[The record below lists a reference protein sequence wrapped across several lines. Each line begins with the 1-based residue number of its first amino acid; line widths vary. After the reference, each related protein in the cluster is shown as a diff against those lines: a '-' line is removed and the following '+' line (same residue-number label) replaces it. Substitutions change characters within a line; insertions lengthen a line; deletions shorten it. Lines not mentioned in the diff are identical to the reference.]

1 MKEQD
6 VFADVEGY
14 ELWFKEN
21 DKLYMSELDAIRRVL
36 PKSGQG
42 VEIGSGSGLFAFPL
56 GIKSGIEPSPQ
67 MRKKARERGIET
79 LEGVAESLP
88 VPDAAYD
95 FALMVTA
102 DCFLRDIRLA
112 FLEIRRILKKEGFL
126 IIAFLDRAAPLGQAY
141 EQKKQQ
147 SIYYKNAQISF
158 LRGNNSDFAENRFCG
173 RRKTADGFFFAK

>member
-56 GIKSGIEPSPQ
+56 GIKIGIEPSPQ
-67 MRKKARERGIET
+67 MRKKARKE
-79 LEGVAESLP
+79 
-88 VPDAAYD
+88 
-95 FALMVTA
+95 ALKR
-102 DCFLRDIRLA
+102 LRALRSHCLYPT
-112 FLEIRRILKKEGFL
+112 RPMIL
-126 IIAFLDRAAPLGQAY
+126 R
-141 EQKKQQ
+141 
-147 SIYYKNAQISF
+147 
-158 LRGNNSDFAENRFCG
+158 
-173 RRKTADGFFFAK
+173 